1 MPPEE
6 SLPAEKPAVSVV
18 IVSRNR
24 IDALRQTLAALYA
37 PGAGS
42 PPEVVVVD
50 AGSRD
55 GSAEIDSEFASVRLV
70 KMPHN
75 FGRTRARNIGIRT
88 ASGEL
93 ILLLDPG
100 VVLDAAGIDR
110 LRDILEADA
119 RAAAAAPRLRSA
131 SGEAVPQSFALP
143 DAAALARAC
152 MTAASLCEDAGAA
165 RAECVWPGAVMF
177 RKSFL
182 AGMNYFDE
190 KRFGDA
196 FAELDLFRQIRHA
209 GRDILISDAV
219 PATIL
224 EREPEPA
231 TAAARALVACDRIA
245 GAAALLAKQH
255 GTLAGISFRIKMLLG
270 ALAAL
275 LRPADSAHA
284 RRVLAGLLSGVKI
297 DGSHD
302 GSLA

>member
-1 MPPEE
+1 VPPEE
-6 SLPAEKPAVSVV
+6 TLPAEKPALSVV

-24 IDALRQTLAALYA
+24 IEALRQTLAAIYA
-37 PGAGS
+37 AGAGS

-50 AGSRD
+50 AGSSD

-88 ASGEL
+88 ATGEL

-100 VVLDAAGIDR
+100 VVLGAAAAER
-110 LRDILEADA
+110 LREILAADA
-119 RAAAAAPRLRSA
+119 RAAAAAPRLRGA
-131 SGEAVPQSFALP
+131 GGEAIPQSFALP
-143 DAAALARAC
+143 DAATLARAC
-152 MTAASLCEDAGAA
+152 VTGASLCTESGAA
-165 RAECVWPGAVMF
+165 RAECVWPGALMF

-182 AGMNYFDE
+182 GGMNYFDE

-209 GRDILISDAV
+209 GRDIIISDEV
-219 PATIL
+219 PAVVL
-224 EREPEPA
+224 QREPEPA
-231 TAAARALVACDRIA
+231 TPAARALVACDRIA

-255 GTLAGISFRIKMLLG
+255 GAMAAISFQIKMLLG

-275 LRPADSAHA
+275 PRPAESAHA

-302 GSLA
+302 GSAA